1 MPLLDYIAK
10 YHSGNQ
16 SEFARSQGVARQQVT
31 RWLAM
36 GAIVKDGVLYI
47 PSRELK

>member
-1 MPLLDYIAK
+1 MPLLEYIAK
-10 YHSGNQ
+10 HYSGNQ
-16 SEFARSQGVARQQVT
+16 SEFARSQSVARQQVT

-36 GAIVKDGVLYI
+36 SAIVKDGVLYI

>member
-1 MPLLDYIAK
+1 MALADYISK
-10 YHSGNQ
+10 HHSGNQ
-16 SEFARSQGVARQQVT
+16 AEFARSQSVARQQVT